1 MASFACNVSICGADV
16 ESSVPAAVAVA
27 DGADVVAVVTGADV
41 VTVVTGADVVAV
53 VTGADVVAVVAGG
66 ADTPS
71 MCRSSGFSSASS
83 SLQTTSHQPI
93 VMEGN
98 NTH

>member
-53 VTGADVVAVVAGG
+53 VAGG